1 LPQIDGVYLSSQAL
15 DCPGFS
21 EPAILETIAC
31 MESLALA
38 ADLQETRC
46 VIASDCQE
54 VITAKRHDCHPAGNK
69 ILE

>member
-1 LPQIDGVYLSSQAL
+1 
-15 DCPGFS
+15 
-21 EPAILETIAC
+21 

-54 VITAKRHDCHPAGNK
+54 VITTKRHDCHPAGNK
-69 ILE
+69 IL